1 MVAEDAVPVVVV
13 VPVEETTVPDA
24 FNCSAVKFLNA
35 GIYTY
40 RCSLHSGMIGK
51 INVFAENG
59 LLIDPTPT
67 PSPTSTPTPN
77 RNNQSDQISPP
88 SSSQSYY

>member
-1 MVAEDAVPVVVV
+1 
-13 VPVEETTVPDA
+13 
-24 FNCSAVKFLNA
+24 
-35 GIYTY
+35 
-40 RCSLHSGMIGK
+40 MIGK

-77 RNNQSDQISPP
+77 SNNQSDQISPP
-88 SSSQSYY
+88 SSPRSYY